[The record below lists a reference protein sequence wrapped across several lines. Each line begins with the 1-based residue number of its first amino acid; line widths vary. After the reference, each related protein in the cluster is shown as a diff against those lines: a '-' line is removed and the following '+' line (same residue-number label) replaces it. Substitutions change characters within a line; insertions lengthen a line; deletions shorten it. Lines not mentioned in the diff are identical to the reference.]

1 MSDREEGGGQGNFE
15 NIFICPLIQRLTYCP
30 PPPRARHFSIYSGA
44 TLVLKT
50 YGHLLIE

>member
-30 PPPRARHFSIYSGA
+30 PPLVPGTFPSI
-44 TLVLKT
+44 LE
-50 YGHLLIE
+50 LL